1 MDSLK
6 GMAIFATVV
15 DKGSMAA
22 AAQSLGM
29 TPSAV
34 SQQIRK
40 LESRAQ
46 VTLLHRTTRRLTLT
60 EAGEAFY
67 RSCAQML
74 AIAEEAERRLG
85 EWRDAPVGELR
96 LAAPV
101 GELRLAAP
109 VGELRLAAPVGEL
122 RLAAPV
128 GFSGT
133 LITQALKP
141 LLENHRQLRL
151 QLFFQDERIDLVAER
166 IDLAIRVGNLADS
179 SLVARHLGDWSSVL
193 CAAPAYLRQR
203 APINRPE
210 QLTEVDWISLN
221 TSNHLNHLTLSG
233 PGGEVCKLRL
243 EPRVAAN
250 GMLAVRQFT
259 LDGLGVSY
267 QPLPEVR
274 DALNDGR
281 LQQLLPEWRIPGL
294 GIYAVTPR
302 REAQP
307 AKVKVA
313 IEALRRAF
321 ATDGDERWS

>member
-101 GELRLAAP
+101 G
-109 VGELRLAAPVGEL
+109 
-122 RLAAPV
+122 
-128 GFSGT
+128 FSGT

-179 SLVARHLGDWSSVL
+179 SLVARHLGDWSTCSARRRPTSVSMASRCGRRP
-193 CAAPAYLRQR
+193 CA
-203 APINRPE
+203 
-210 QLTEVDWISLN
+210 N
-221 TSNHLNHLTLSG
+221 TSASASASLAMPTAG
-233 PGGEVCKLRL
+233 PSART
-243 EPRVAAN
+243 ASA
-250 GMLAVRQFT
+250 
-259 LDGLGVSY
+259 
-267 QPLPEVR
+267 
-274 DALNDGR
+274 
-281 LQQLLPEWRIPGL
+281 
-294 GIYAVTPR
+294 
-302 REAQP
+302 
-307 AKVKVA
+307 
-313 IEALRRAF
+313 
-321 ATDGDERWS
+321 

>member
-101 GELRLAAP
+101 G
-109 VGELRLAAPVGEL
+109 
-122 RLAAPV
+122 
-128 GFSGT
+128 FSGT

-166 IDLAIRVGNLADS
+166 IDLAIRVAISPTPAWWRATSATGAACSARRRPICASGRPSTVRS
-179 SLVARHLGDWSSVL
+179 S
-193 CAAPAYLRQR
+193 
-203 APINRPE
+203 
-210 QLTEVDWISLN
+210 
-221 TSNHLNHLTLSG
+221 
-233 PGGEVCKLRL
+233 
-243 EPRVAAN
+243 
-250 GMLAVRQFT
+250 
-259 LDGLGVSY
+259 
-267 QPLPEVR
+267 
-274 DALNDGR
+274 
-281 LQQLLPEWRIPGL
+281 
-294 GIYAVTPR
+294 
-302 REAQP
+302 
-307 AKVKVA
+307 
-313 IEALRRAF
+313 
-321 ATDGDERWS
+321 

>member
-85 EWRDAPVGELR
+85 EWRD
-96 LAAPV
+96 
-101 GELRLAAP
+101 
-109 VGELRLAAPVGEL
+109 APVGEL

-233 PGGEVCKLRL
+233 PGGKS
-243 EPRVAAN
+243 AN
-250 GMLAVRQFT
+250 CAWSHGWPPTGCSRC
-259 LDGLGVSY
+259 VSS
-267 QPLPEVR
+267 PSTDSACPTSR
-274 DALNDGR
+274 C
-281 LQQLLPEWRIPGL
+281 
-294 GIYAVTPR
+294 R
-302 REAQP
+302 RC
-307 AKVKVA
+307 
-313 IEALRRAF
+313 
-321 ATDGDERWS
+321 ATR